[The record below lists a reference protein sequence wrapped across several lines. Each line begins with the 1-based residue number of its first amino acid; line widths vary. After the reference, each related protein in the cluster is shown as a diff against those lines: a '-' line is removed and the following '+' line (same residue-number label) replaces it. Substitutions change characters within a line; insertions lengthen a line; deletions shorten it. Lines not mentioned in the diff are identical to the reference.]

1 MSDRLQR
8 LWYERTQAP
17 LALRPLAALYGF
29 IANRRR
35 ERLTAQQTKLPLPV
49 IVVGNISVGG
59 TGKTPFSI
67 WLVERLR
74 EWGFSPGVI
83 SRGYGGKAPQ
93 YPLRVRADSDPAHC
107 GDEPL
112 LIALRTGAPVAV
124 APDRLAAAQLLI
136 DNGEV
141 DVLVA
146 DDGLQHYRLPRQLE
160 FCVIDGARGLGNRA
174 LMPAGPLREPPSRL
188 EEVDFVVV
196 NGAGFDERPDAL
208 RFELQAL
215 QTRALVGAAE
225 RPLASWRGETVHAV
239 AGIGHPQRFFASLRA
254 AGLQLIEHAY
264 ADHHRFSAQD
274 LQFGDAL
281 PVLMTEKDAVKC
293 RAFADERIWALPVSA
308 QLSAADEARVRVSCM
323 ALRNAAKAAAFHETR

>member
-1 MSDRLQR
+1 MSERLQR
-8 LWYERTQAP
+8 LWYQRAEAP
-17 LALRPLAALYGF
+17 ICLRPLAALYGA

-35 ERLTAQQTKLPLPV
+35 ERLIAQQPILRLPV
-49 IVVGNISVGG
+49 IVVGNISLGG
-59 TGKTPFSI
+59 TGKTPFAI

-74 EWGFSPGVI
+74 EWGFKPGVI

-93 YPLRVRADSDPAHC
+93 YPLRVSADSDPAQC

-112 LIALRTGAPVAV
+112 LIALRTHAPVVV

-136 DNGEV
+136 ESGEV

-146 DDGLQHYRLPRQLE
+146 DDGLQHYRLPRQRE
-160 FCVIDGARGLGNRA
+160 FCVVDGTRGLGNRA
-174 LMPAGPLREPPSRL
+174 LLPAGPLRELPARL
-188 EEVDFVVV
+188 DEVDFVVV

-208 RFELQAL
+208 RFVLQAS
-215 QTRALVGAAE
+215 QTRSLSGAEE
-225 RPLASWRGETVHAV
+225 RSLASWRGKTVHAV

-254 AGLQLIEHAY
+254 AGLQLIEHAF
-264 ADHHRFSAQD
+264 ADHHHFSAQD

-293 RAFADERIWALPVSA
+293 RAFADERAWALPVSA
-308 QLSAADEARVRVSCM
+308 QLSAADEARVRVSCV
-323 ALRNAAKAAAFHETR
+323 ALRSAAKAAELHETR

>member
-8 LWYERTQAP
+8 LWYERAEAP
-17 LALRPLAALYGF
+17 VLLRPLAALYGA
-29 IANRRR
+29 IASRRR
-35 ERLTAQQTKLPLPV
+35 ERLMAQQAKLPLPV
-49 IVVGNISVGG
+49 IVVGNISIGG
-59 TGKTPFSI
+59 TGKTPFAI

-74 EWGFSPGVI
+74 EWGFKPGVI
-83 SRGYGGKAPQ
+83 SRGYGGKAPH

-112 LIALRTGAPVAV
+112 LIALRTNAPVVV

-136 DNGEV
+136 ASGEV

-146 DDGLQHYRLPRQLE
+146 DDGLQHYRLPRQRE
-160 FCVIDGARGLGNRA
+160 FCVVDGTRGLGNRA
-174 LMPAGPLREPPSRL
+174 LLPAGPLRELPSRL
-188 EEVDFVVV
+188 DEVDFVVV

-208 RFELQAL
+208 RFQLQASL
-215 QTRALVGAAE
+215 TRSLVGAKE
-225 RPLASWRGETVHAV
+225 RSLESWQGETVHAV

-254 AGLQLIEHAY
+254 AGLQLIEHAF

-293 RAFADERIWALPVSA
+293 RAFADERSWALPVSA
-308 QLSAADEARVRVSCM
+308 QLSAADEARVRVSCV
-323 ALRNAAKAAAFHETR
+323 ALRSAAKAALHEPR

>member
-1 MSDRLQR
+1 MSEFLQR
-8 LWYERTQAP
+8 LWYERAQAP
-17 LALRPLAALYGF
+17 LGLRPLAALYGF

-35 ERLTAQQTKLPLPV
+35 ERLVAQQKTLPLPV

-83 SRGYGGKAPQ
+83 SRGYGGKASH

-112 LIALRTGAPVAV
+112 LIALRTGAPVVV
-124 APDRLAAAQLLI
+124 APDRLAAARLLI
-136 DNGEV
+136 DSGEV
-141 DVLVA
+141 DVLIA

-174 LMPAGPLREPPSRL
+174 LIPAGPLREPPARL
-188 EEVDFVVV
+188 DEVDFVVV

-208 RFELQAL
+208 RFQLQAL
-215 QTRALVGAAE
+215 QTRSLVGAAE
-225 RPLASWRGETVHAV
+225 RPLASWHGETVHAV

-254 AGLQLIEHAY
+254 AGLQLIEHAF
-264 ADHHRFSAQD
+264 ADHHRFFAQD
-274 LQFGDAL
+274 LRFGDAL

-293 RAFADERIWALPVSA
+293 RAFADERAWALPVSA

-323 ALRNAAKAAAFHETR
+323 ALRSAAQAAPCQTR